1 MINKYTLGGAVFGI
15 FLLAIMG
22 IRSAANWLA
31 QSNAEQDSIVSVNT
45 NRLESDR
52 SSRVRSEANPV
63 ISQSDGISETIPNSP
78 LQEAGTYIQRQKR
91 VDQDQIIAKTE
102 VDVIPIAEL
111 GASTAPNTTGTNESV
126 GTTPTPRPTPSTPP
140 ASPPVPA
147 LW

>member
-31 QSNAEQDSIVSVNT
+31 QSNAEQDSMVSVNT

-78 LQEAGTYIQRQKR
+78 LEEAGTYIQRQKR
-91 VDQDQIIAKTE
+91 VDQDQIISKTD
-102 VDVIPIAEL
+102 VDVIPSAEQ
-111 GASTAPNTTGTNESV
+111 GVSAARDTTGINGGV
-126 GTTPTPRPTPSTPP
+126 DTTPTPRPTPSTSP
-140 ASPPVPA
+140 ASTPVPA